1 MSVHRPFRRL
11 LIVPTLT
18 SALVLAACSSAPPPK
33 PFPPAPPPPVATPMA
48 REAQAIMSSASA
60 SLVSGKL
67 TLTPIAGG
75 VRIAGTIGGLPASGR
90 FGFHVHE
97 TGDCSAVDAS
107 SAGGHFNPT
116 HQLHGSAK
124 IGAHHAGDM
133 DNIVA
138 DVEGVAHI
146 ETQLGGVLLGGGGAT
161 DIVGRALVVHADPD
175 DYATQPAGKSG
186 PRVACGVI
194 KVIR

>member
-1 MSVHRPFRRL
+1 MSEHLCFRRI
-11 LIVPTLT
+11 LIVPTLA
-18 SALVLAACSSAPPPK
+18 SALALAACSSAPKPK
-33 PFPPAPPPPVATPMA
+33 PLPPVPSPVAAAPMVQQ
-48 REAQAIMSSASA
+48 AQAVMTSASA

-67 TLTPIAGG
+67 TLTAVQGG
-75 VRIAGTIGGLPASGR
+75 VRIAGTVGGLPASGR

-97 TGDCSAVDAS
+97 IGDCSAVDAS

-116 HQLHGSAK
+116 QQPHGNAK

-138 DVEGVAHI
+138 DAQGVARI
-146 ETQLGGVLLGGGGAT
+146 DTRVGSVMLGGGGPL
-161 DIVGRALVVHADPD
+161 DIMGRALVIHADPD

-186 PRVACGVI
+186 ARVACGVI

>member
-1 MSVHRPFRRL
+1 MPAHRTFRRL
-11 LIVPTLT
+11 LTVPTLA
-18 SALVLAACSSAPPPK
+18 SALVLAACSSAPAPK
-33 PFPPAPPPPVATPMA
+33 SLPPAAPAAVATPMA
-48 REAQAIMSSASA
+48 QEAQAIMRSASA

-67 TLTPIAGG
+67 TLTPVQGG
-75 VRIAGTIGGLPASGR
+75 VRIAGIVGGLPASGR

-116 HQLHGSAK
+116 HQPHGSAK
-124 IGAHHAGDM
+124 IGAHHLGDM

-138 DVEGVAHI
+138 DAEGVARI
-146 ETQLGGVLLGGGGAT
+146 DTLLGGVLLGGGGST
-161 DIVGRALVVHADPD
+161 DLVGRALVVHANPD
-175 DYATQPAGKSG
+175 DYATQPAGNAG

>member
-1 MSVHRPFRRL
+1 MHVARHFRCL
-11 LIVPTLT
+11 PALPALACV
-18 SALVLAACSSAPPPK
+18 LVLTACGSAPAPK
-33 PFPPAPPPPVATPMA
+33 PLPPPPPVVVATPLA
-48 REAQAIMSSASA
+48 KEAQAVMRSASA

-67 TLTPIAGG
+67 TLTPEPGG

-107 SAGGHFNPT
+107 SAGVHFNPG
-116 HQLHGSAK
+116 HQPHGSAK
-124 IGAHHAGDM
+124 LGAHHAGDM
-133 DNIVA
+133 DNLVSDA
-138 DVEGVAHI
+138 EGIAHVQL
-146 ETQLGGVLLGGGGAT
+146 QLGGVMLGGGGAT

-186 PRVACGVI
+186 ARVACGVI
-194 KVIR
+194 KAIR

>member
-1 MSVHRPFRRL
+1 MSAPRCFRRL
-11 LIVPTLT
+11 QTVPTLAC
-18 SALVLAACSSAPPPK
+18 ALVLAACSSTPK
-33 PFPPAPPPPVATPMA
+33 PKPPAPAPLPAAATPTA
-48 REAQAIMSSASA
+48 REAQAVMTSASA

-67 TLTPIAGG
+67 ALTAVPGA

-107 SAGGHFNPT
+107 SAGAHFNPT
-116 HQLHGSAK
+116 GQPHGSAK

-133 DNIVA
+133 DNLVA
-138 DVEGVAHI
+138 DAEGVAHV
-146 ETQLGGVLLGGGGAT
+146 ETQLGGVMLGGSGSM
-161 DIVGRALVVHADPD
+161 DILGRALVVHAAPD

-186 PRVACGVI
+186 ARVACGVI
-194 KVIR
+194 KAIR